1 MFDPRRIVELVVL
14 IHPSVHLKI
23 KKKRKKSCLVRTG
36 DHQFFRGGGRF
47 EERVVTLSTIQTI
60 FI

>member
-23 KKKRKKSCLVRTG
+23 KKKKKEIVSRS
-36 DHQFFRGGGRF
+36 HR
-47 EERVVTLSTIQTI
+47 ESSI
-60 FI
+60 F